1 MRTDRRSLV
10 QAFHVGRVQMN
21 EVQQIILGV
30 FIGLIAIFDFYTI
43 ARFKVNERLM
53 KQMVKKMIEKVEHYD
68 TIVKLLDCRIAAMG
82 DRIDRMEKRGRE
94 E

>member
-1 MRTDRRSLV
+1 
-10 QAFHVGRVQMN
+10 MN

-53 KQMVKKMIEKVEHYD
+53 NQMAKKMIERVEHYD

-82 DRIDRMEKRGRE
+82 DRIDRMEEKEKE

>member
-1 MRTDRRSLV
+1 
-10 QAFHVGRVQMN
+10 MN

-30 FIGLIAIFDFYTI
+30 FIGLIAIFDVYTI
-43 ARFKVNERLM
+43 ARFKANERLM
-53 KQMVKKMIEKVEHYD
+53 NQMVKKMMDKVEHYD

-82 DRIDRMEKRGRE
+82 DRIDRMEEKERE

>member
-1 MRTDRRSLV
+1 
-10 QAFHVGRVQMN
+10 MN
-21 EVQQIILGV
+21 DVQQIILGV

-43 ARFKVNERLM
+43 ARFKANERLM
-53 KQMVKKMIEKVEHYD
+53 NQMVKKMMDKVEHYD

-82 DRIDRMEKRGRE
+82 DRIDRMEEKERE

>member
-1 MRTDRRSLV
+1 
-10 QAFHVGRVQMN
+10 MN

-43 ARFKVNERLM
+43 ARFKANERLM
-53 KQMVKKMIEKVEHYD
+53 NHMVKKMMDKVEHYD

-82 DRIDRMEKRGRE
+82 DRIDRMEEKEKE